1 MVLPEDGVGLPEGAA
16 MDWAH
21 LLSVHSPYAVKLQH
35 EMAMPV
41 AVEKEDEDNLD
52 ERSRV
57 LREVNRFKEKSSL
70 RFKTPTTSM
79 W

>member
-35 EMAMPV
+35 EMAMS
-41 AVEKEDEDNLD
+41 ALQAACH
-52 ERSRV
+52 R
-57 LREVNRFKEKSSL
+57 
-70 RFKTPTTSM
+70 
-79 W
+79 